1 MEYPDY
7 YAVLG
12 VDRNASASE
21 IKKAYR
27 KLARKYHPDV
37 NPGDKEAEE
46 KFKAINEA
54 YEVLSDKEKRRK
66 YDMLGQQYQQWQS
79 MGGQPEGF
87 DWSEWATGGR
97 PGGGGI
103 HYEFVGDPGAAGA
116 FSDFFRMIFGGMD
129 MGGFASMG
137 GTRTGGHTRTQ
148 QRPVQGR
155 DLEVETHIS
164 LEEAYHGTT
173 RTIKVGPKRLE
184 VKIPRGARTGT
195 RVRLRGKG
203 QQGFAGGKAGD
214 LDVIVTVDDHPIFR
228 REGDDLH
235 LDLKVPLYAAVL
247 GGEVRVPTL
256 DKPVTLRITP
266 GTQSGRIIRLRGK
279 GMPKLRQP
287 ESYGDLYA
295 HVLVQIPTN
304 LSDKERELFEQLRA
318 LRPDMG

>member
-7 YAVLG
+7 YAILG

-37 NPGDKEAEE
+37 NPGDKEAED

-54 YEVLSDKEKRRK
+54 YEVLSDEEKRRK
-66 YDMLGQQYQQWQS
+66 YDMLGQQYQQWQR
-79 MGGQPEGF
+79 MGGQPNGF
-87 DWSEWATGGR
+87 DWTEWASGGV
-97 PGGGGI
+97 PGGGVR
-103 HYEFVGDPGAAGA
+103 YEFVGGTGADDA
-116 FSDFFRMIFGGMD
+116 FSDFFRMIFGGMG
-129 MGGFASMG
+129 MGGFSGKGDA
-137 GTRTGGHTRTQ
+137 RTGRRTYTR
-148 QRPVQGR
+148 QRPTRGR
-155 DLEVETHIS
+155 DLEVDAHIS

-173 RTIKVGPKRLE
+173 RTIQVGQKRLQ

-195 RVRLRGKG
+195 RVRLQGKG
-203 QQGFAGGKAGD
+203 QQGFAGGTAGD
-214 LDVIVTVDDHPIFR
+214 LYVNVTVDEHPIFR

-235 LDLKVPLYAAVL
+235 VDLKVPLYAAVL

-256 DKPVTLRITP
+256 DKPVTLRIHP

-287 ESYGDLYA
+287 DSYGDLYA
-295 HVLVQIPTN
+295 HVLVQVPTH
-304 LSDKERELFEQLRA
+304 LSEEEQRLFEQLRA
-318 LRPDMG
+318 LRPEMG

>member
-7 YAVLG
+7 YAILG

-27 KLARKYHPDV
+27 KLARQYHPDV
-37 NPGDKEAEE
+37 NPGNKEAEE

-54 YEVLSDKEKRRK
+54 YEVLSDEEKRRK
-66 YDMLGQQYQQWQS
+66 YDMLGQQYQQWRR
-79 MGGQPEGF
+79 MGGQPGGF
-87 DWSEWATGGR
+87 DWTEWANGGA
-97 PGGGGI
+97 PGGGI
-103 HYEFVGDPGAAGA
+103 RYEFVGGTNADDA
-116 FSDFFRMIFGGMD
+116 FSDFFRMIFGGMGVD
-129 MGGFASMG
+129 GFSGMGGG
-137 GTRTGGHTRTQ
+137 RTGRRTYTR
-148 QRPVQGR
+148 QRPTRGK
-155 DLEVETHIS
+155 DLEADTHIS

-173 RTIKVGPKRLE
+173 RTIQVGQKRLQ

-203 QQGFAGGKAGD
+203 QQGFAGGTPGD
-214 LDVIVTVDDHPIFR
+214 LYVNVTVDEHPIFR

-256 DKPVTLRITP
+256 DKPVTLRINP

-279 GMPKLRQP
+279 GMPKLQQQD
-287 ESYGDLYA
+287 SYGDLYA
-295 HVLVQIPTN
+295 HVLVQVPTH
-304 LSDKERELFEQLRA
+304 LSQEERKLFERLRA
-318 LRPDMG
+318 LRPEMG

>member
-7 YAVLG
+7 YAILG
-12 VDRNASASE
+12 VDRSASASE

-66 YDMLGQQYQQWQS
+66 YDMLGQQYQQWQQR
-79 MGGQPEGF
+79 GGQPGGF
-87 DWSEWATGGR
+87 DWSEWATGGA
-97 PGGGGI
+97 PGGGGVY
-103 HYEFVGDPGAAGA
+103 YEFGGGDAGDA
-116 FSDFFRMIFGGMD
+116 FSDFFRMVFGGVGMN
-129 MGGFASMG
+129 GFSGM
-137 GTRTGGHTRTQ
+137 GTRRSSGRARR
-148 QRPVQGR
+148 RPMRGQ
-155 DLEVETHIS
+155 DLETEAHIS

-173 RTIKVGPKRLE
+173 RTIQVGQKRLT

-203 QQGFAGGKAGD
+203 QQGFAGGTPGD
-214 LDVIVTVDDHPIFR
+214 LDVIVTVDEHPIFR

-235 LDLKVPLYAAVL
+235 IDLKVPLYAAVL
-247 GGEVRVPTL
+247 GGEMRVPTL
-256 DKPVTLRITP
+256 DKPVKLRITP

-279 GMPKLRQP
+279 GMPKLRQKNA
-287 ESYGDLYA
+287 YGDLYA
-295 HVLVQIPTN
+295 HVLVQVPTN
-304 LSDKERELFEQLRA
+304 LSEKERKLFEELRK
-318 LRPDMG
+318 LRPEMG

>member
-7 YAVLG
+7 YAILG

-37 NPGDKEAEE
+37 NPGNKEAED

-54 YEVLSDKEKRRK
+54 YEVLSDEEKRRK
-66 YDMLGQQYQQWQS
+66 YDMLGQQYQQWQR
-79 MGGQPEGF
+79 MGGQPGGF
-87 DWSEWATGGR
+87 DWAEWASGGA
-97 PGGGGI
+97 PGGGV
-103 HYEFVGDPGAAGA
+103 HYEFVGGTGADDA
-116 FSDFFRMIFGGMD
+116 FSDFFRMIFGGMGMD
-129 MGGFASMG
+129 GFPGMGGARAGRRSYA
-137 GTRTGGHTRTQ
+137 R
-148 QRPVQGR
+148 QRPARGR
-155 DLEVETHIS
+155 DLEVDTHIS

-173 RTIKVGPKRLE
+173 RTIQVGQKRLQ
-184 VKIPRGARTGT
+184 VKIPRGAHTGT

-203 QQGFAGGKAGD
+203 QQGFAGGTAGD
-214 LDVIVTVDDHPIFR
+214 LYVNVTVDEHPLFR

-235 LDLKVPLYAAVL
+235 LELKVPLYAAVL

-256 DKPVTLRITP
+256 DKPVTLRINP

-279 GMPKLRQP
+279 GMPKLHQQ

-295 HVLVQIPTN
+295 HVLVQVPTH
-304 LSDKERELFEQLRA
+304 LSKEERQLFEQLRA
-318 LRPDMG
+318 LRPEMG